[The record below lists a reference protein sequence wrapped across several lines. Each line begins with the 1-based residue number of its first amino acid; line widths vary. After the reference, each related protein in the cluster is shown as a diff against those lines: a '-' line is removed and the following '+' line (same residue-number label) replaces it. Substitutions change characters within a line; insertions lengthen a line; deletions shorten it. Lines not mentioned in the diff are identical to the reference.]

1 MAAVGTTNTQFD
13 GSKRLIVQTILMP
26 TESAGEFT
34 FTIDV
39 SALNNQRFPVVAN
52 GAVGAIPCVSLS
64 LQKIW
69 YSVSVAAKADSVSI
83 VGDATADLP
92 YITLHGNG
100 FKDFTNIGGVHNPAL
115 GTGGSTG
122 DVIIRSNDGTAATTA
137 GDSISIHMEWLKN
150 Y

>member
-1 MAAVGTTNTQFD
+1 MAAVGSTNIQFD

-26 TESAGEFT
+26 TEAAGEFT

-39 SALNNQRFPVVAN
+39 STLNNLRFPTVAN
-52 GAVGAIPCVSLS
+52 NIADARKCLSLS

-69 YSVSVAAKADSVSI
+69 YSVSVAAKVDSVSI
-83 VGDATADLP
+83 VGNATADLP
-92 YITLHGNG
+92 YIALHGNG
-100 FKDFTNIGGVHNPAL
+100 FKDFTNIGGVLNPAL
-115 GTGGSTG
+115 GTGGSNG
-122 DVIIRSNDGTAATTA
+122 DVIIRSNNGTAATTA

>member
-1 MAAVGTTNTQFD
+1 MAAVGSTNIQFD

-26 TESAGEFT
+26 TEAAGEFT

-39 SALNNQRFPVVAN
+39 STLNNLRFPTVAN
-52 GAVGAIPCVSLS
+52 NIANARQCLSLS

-69 YSVSVAAKADSVSI
+69 YSVSVAAKVDSVSI
-83 VGDATADLP
+83 VGNATADLP
-92 YITLHGNG
+92 YMALNGNG
-100 FKDFTNIGGVHNPAL
+100 YNDFTNIGGIANPAL
-115 GTGGSTG
+115 GTGGSSG
-122 DVIIRSNDGTAATTA
+122 DVIIRAGDGTTATTA

>member
-1 MAAVGTTNTQFD
+1 MAAVGSTNTQFD
-13 GSKRLIVQTILMP
+13 GTKRLTVSTILMP

-34 FTIDV
+34 FTIDI
-39 SALNNQRFPVVAN
+39 SALNNQRFPTVAN
-52 GAVGAIPCVSLS
+52 GNAAAIPCVSLS

-92 YITLHGNG
+92 YITLNGNG
-100 FKDFTNIGGVHNPAL
+100 FKDFTNIGGIHNPAL

-122 DVIIRSNDGTAATTA
+122 DVIIRSGDGTTATTV

>member
-52 GAVGAIPCVSLS
+52 GAAGAIPCVSLS

-122 DVIIRSNDGTAATTA
+122 DGIIRSGDGTTATTA

>member
-1 MAAVGTTNTQFD
+1 MAAVGTTKTQFD
-13 GSKRLIVQTILMP
+13 GSKKLVVQTILMP
-26 TESAGEFT
+26 TEAAGEFT

-69 YSVSVAAKADSVSI
+69 YSVSVAAKEDSVSI
-83 VGDATADLP
+83 VGDETADLP

>member
-1 MAAVGTTNTQFD
+1 MAAVGSTNTQFD
-13 GSKRLIVQTILMP
+13 GTKRLTVSTILMP
-26 TESAGEFT
+26 TEAAGEFT

-39 SALNNQRFPVVAN
+39 SALNNQRFPTVAN
-52 GAVGAIPCVSLS
+52 GNAAAIPCVSLS

-92 YITLHGNG
+92 YITLNGNG
-100 FKDFTNIGGVHNPAL
+100 FKDFTNIGGIHNPAL

-122 DVIIRSNDGTAATTA
+122 DVIIRSGDGTTATTV

>member
-1 MAAVGTTNTQFD
+1 MAAVGSTNTQFD
-13 GSKRLIVQTILMP
+13 GTKRLTVSTILMP

-34 FTIDV
+34 FTIDI
-39 SALNNQRFPVVAN
+39 SALNNQRFPTVAN
-52 GAVGAIPCVSLS
+52 GNAAAIPCVSLS

-92 YITLHGNG
+92 YITLNGNG
-100 FKDFTNIGGVHNPAL
+100 FKDFTNIGGIHNPAL

-122 DVIIRSNDGTAATTA
+122 DVIIRSGDGTTATTA

>member
-1 MAAVGTTNTQFD
+1 MAAVGSTNTQFD
-13 GSKRLIVQTILMP
+13 GTKKLIVSTTLMP
-26 TESAGEFT
+26 TEAAGEFT

-39 SALNNQRFPVVAN
+39 STLNNQRFPAVAN
-52 GAVGAIPCVSLS
+52 SSLTAIPCVSLS
-64 LQKIW
+64 LQRIW
-69 YSVSVAAKADSVSI
+69 YSVSVAAKVDSVSI

-100 FKDFTNIGGVHNPAL
+100 SKDFTMIGGIHNPAL

-122 DVIIRSNDGTAATTA
+122 DVIIRSGDGTTATTV

>member
-1 MAAVGTTNTQFD
+1 MAAVGSTNTQFD
-13 GSKRLIVQTILMP
+13 GTKKLTVSTILMP

-39 SALNNQRFPVVAN
+39 SALNNQRFPTVAN
-52 GAVGAIPCVSLS
+52 GNAAAIPCVSLS
-64 LQKIW
+64 LQKFW
-69 YSVSVAAKADSVSI
+69 YSVSVAAREDSVSI

-100 FKDFTNIGGVHNPAL
+100 FKDFTNIGGIHNPAL

-122 DVIIRSNDGTAATTA
+122 DVIIRSGDGTTATTV

>member
-13 GSKRLIVQTILMP
+13 GTKRLIVSTTLMP
-26 TESAGEFT
+26 TEAAGEFT

-39 SALNNQRFPVVAN
+39 SALNNQRFPAVAN
-52 GAVGAIPCVSLS
+52 SSPTAIPCVSLS
-64 LQKIW
+64 LQRIW
-69 YSVSVAAKADSVSI
+69 YSVSVAAKVDSVSI

-92 YITLHGNG
+92 YITLDGNG
-100 FKDFTNIGGVHNPAL
+100 SKDFTMIGGIHNPAL

-122 DVIIRSNDGTAATTA
+122 DVIIRSGDGTTATTV

>member
-13 GSKRLIVQTILMP
+13 GTKRLIVQTMLMP
-26 TESAGEFT
+26 TEAAGEFT

-39 SALNNQRFPVVAN
+39 SALNNQRFPTVAN
-52 GAVGAIPCVSLS
+52 GNAGAIPCVSLS

-69 YSVSVAAKADSVSI
+69 YSVSVAAREDSVSI

-92 YITLHGNG
+92 YITLNGNG
-100 FKDFTNIGGVHNPAL
+100 FKDFTNIGGIHNPAL

-122 DVIIRSNDGTAATTA
+122 DVIIRSGDGTTATTA

>member
-13 GSKRLIVQTILMP
+13 GTKRLIVQTMLMP
-26 TESAGEFT
+26 TEAAGEFT

-39 SALNNQRFPVVAN
+39 SALNNQRFPAVAN
-52 GAVGAIPCVSLS
+52 GNVAAIPCVSLS
-64 LQKIW
+64 LQRIW
-69 YSVSVAAKADSVSI
+69 YSVSVAAREDSVSI

-100 FKDFTNIGGVHNPAL
+100 SKDFTMIGGIHNPAL
-115 GTGGSTG
+115 GTSGSTG

>member
-1 MAAVGTTNTQFD
+1 MAAVGSTNTQFD
-13 GSKRLIVQTILMP
+13 GTKRLIVSTTLMP
-26 TESAGEFT
+26 TEAAGEFT

-39 SALNNQRFPVVAN
+39 SALNNQRFPT
-52 GAVGAIPCVSLS
+52 VGNASLTAIPCVSLS
-64 LQKIW
+64 LQRIW

-92 YITLHGNG
+92 YITLDGNG
-100 FKDFTNIGGVHNPAL
+100 SKDFTMIGGIHNPAL

-122 DVIIRSNDGTAATTA
+122 DVIIRSGDGTTATTV

>member
-1 MAAVGTTNTQFD
+1 MAAVGSTNTQFD
-13 GSKRLIVQTILMP
+13 GTKKLIVSTTLMP
-26 TESAGEFT
+26 TEAAGEFT

-39 SALNNQRFPVVAN
+39 SALNNQRFP
-52 GAVGAIPCVSLS
+52 AVSNSSATAIPCVSLS
-64 LQKIW
+64 LQRIW

-92 YITLHGNG
+92 YITLDGNG
-100 FKDFTNIGGVHNPAL
+100 SKDFTMIGGIHNPAL

-122 DVIIRSNDGTAATTA
+122 DVIIRSGDGTTATTV

>member
-1 MAAVGTTNTQFD
+1 MAAVGSINTQFD

-26 TESAGEFT
+26 TEAAGEFT

-39 SALNNQRFPVVAN
+39 SALNNQRFPTVAN
-52 GAVGAIPCVSLS
+52 ANAAAIPCVSLS

-69 YSVSVAAKADSVSI
+69 YSVSVAAREDSVSI
-83 VGDATADLP
+83 VGNATADLP
-92 YITLHGNG
+92 YIALHGNG
-100 FKDFTNIGGVHNPAL
+100 FKDFTNIGGVLNPAL
-115 GTGGSTG
+115 GTGGSNG
-122 DVIIRSNDGTAATTA
+122 DVIIRSNNGTAATTA

>member
-1 MAAVGTTNTQFD
+1 MAAVGSTNTQFD
-13 GSKRLIVQTILMP
+13 GTKRLIVSTTLMP
-26 TESAGEFT
+26 TEAAGEFT

-39 SALNNQRFPVVAN
+39 SALNNQRFPTVAN
-52 GAVGAIPCVSLS
+52 ASLTAIPCVSLS
-64 LQKIW
+64 LQRIW

-92 YITLHGNG
+92 YITLDGNG
-100 FKDFTNIGGVHNPAL
+100 SKDFTMIGGIHNPAL

-122 DVIIRSNDGTAATTA
+122 DVIIRSGDGTTATTV

>member
-1 MAAVGTTNTQFD
+1 MAAVGTTKTQFD
-13 GSKRLIVQTILMP
+13 GSKKLVVQTILMP
-26 TESAGEFT
+26 TEAAGEFI

-39 SALNNQRFPVVAN
+39 STLNNQRFPVVAN

-69 YSVSVAAKADSVSI
+69 YSVSVAAKEDSVSI

-115 GTGGSTG
+115 GTAGSTG

>member
-13 GSKRLIVQTILMP
+13 GTKRLTVSTILMP

-39 SALNNQRFPVVAN
+39 SALNNQRFPTVAN
-52 GAVGAIPCVSLS
+52 GNAAAIPCVSLS

-92 YITLHGNG
+92 YITLNGNG
-100 FKDFTNIGGVHNPAL
+100 FKDFTNIGGIHNPAL

-122 DVIIRSNDGTAATTA
+122 DVIIRSGDGTTATTV